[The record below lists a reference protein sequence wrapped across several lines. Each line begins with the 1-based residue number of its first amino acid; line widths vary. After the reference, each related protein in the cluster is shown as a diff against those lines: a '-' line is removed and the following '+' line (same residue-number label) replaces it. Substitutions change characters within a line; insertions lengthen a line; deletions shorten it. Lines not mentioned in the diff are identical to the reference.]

1 MKKENKSKKDDAM
14 TTKELISQLLALDP
28 NLIIATITFTTIINL
43 CEIT

>member
-28 NLIIATITFTTIINL
+28 SLTIATVDECDFD
-43 CEIT
+43 EEDE